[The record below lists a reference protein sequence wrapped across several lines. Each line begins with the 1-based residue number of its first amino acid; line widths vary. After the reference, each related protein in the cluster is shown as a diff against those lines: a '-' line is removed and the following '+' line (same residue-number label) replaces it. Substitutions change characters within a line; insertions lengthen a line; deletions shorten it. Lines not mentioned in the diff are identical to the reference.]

1 MTKIYQV
8 NLEDGTNLDD
18 ARKIMNLLKEKCKAH
33 DWWYSMS
40 DDHSEWEKGSEQR
53 KDINQ
58 LVKILTNVYGLGER
72 ATDIYYEH
80 APEEFLPKEAAHYG
94 QGESP

>member
-1 MTKIYQV
+1 MTKIYKV
-8 NLEDGTNLDD
+8 DGNLDD
-18 ARKIMNLLKEKCKAH
+18 ARKIMNLLKEKCKVH

-40 DDHSEWEKGSEQR
+40 DDHAAWKRGSEQR

-58 LVKILTNVYGLGER
+58 LVKILANVYGLGER
-72 ATDIYYEH
+72 ATEIYYKH
-80 APEEFLPKEAAHYG
+80 APEEFLPKEAAHDG